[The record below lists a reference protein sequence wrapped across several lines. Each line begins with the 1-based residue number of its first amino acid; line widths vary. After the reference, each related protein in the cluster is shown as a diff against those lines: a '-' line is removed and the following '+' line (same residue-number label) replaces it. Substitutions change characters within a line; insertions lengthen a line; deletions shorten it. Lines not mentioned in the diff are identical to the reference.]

1 VKIAFTEEHE
11 QWRKSVRSFMEQKSP
26 EKEVR
31 RLMGTVD
38 GFDIDVWKQMADQLG
53 LQALTIPEEYGGSGF
68 GFVELGIVFEE
79 MGRILMCAP
88 LFSTAVL
95 ATGALLASGDEGAKK
110 TYLPSL
116 ASGETIATLAVTE
129 GVGRWEEHAIST
141 RATSR
146 GDDWLLNGVK
156 TFVVDGHLAK
166 LVLVAARSEAGVS
179 LFAVDAGAS
188 GLSVT
193 PMDTLDQTRKLS
205 EVRFEDV
212 PARLVGSEGKAWPA
226 IAHVLNLAAVA
237 LAAESAGGAQHCLE
251 MSVSYAKIRKQFGR
265 VIGSFQAIKHKCA
278 DMLLEVESAK
288 SAAYYAMWA
297 ADEEAGELPVAASL
311 AKSFCTEA
319 YFHVAAETIQI
330 HGGIGF
336 TWEHSAHLYFKRAKS
351 IELLFGDPT
360 FHRELMAQR
369 LGV

>member
-1 VKIAFTEEHE
+1 
-11 QWRKSVRSFMEQKSP
+11 
-26 EKEVR
+26 
-31 RLMGTVD
+31 MGTVD
-38 GFDIDVWKQMADQLG
+38 GFDSDVWKQMADLLG
-53 LQALTIPEEYGGSGF
+53 LQGLMIPEEYGGAGF
-68 GFVELGIVFEE
+68 GFIEMGIVFEE

-95 ATGALLASGDEGAKK
+95 ATGALLASGDENAKRL
-110 TYLPSL
+110 YLPSL
-116 ASGETIATLAVTE
+116 ASGETVATLAVTE
-129 GVGRWEEHAIST
+129 GVGRWEEEAIT
-141 RATSR
+141 TWARR
-146 GDDWLLNGVK
+146 EGDNWHLNGVK
-156 TFVVDGHLAK
+156 TFVVDGHLAT
-166 LVLVAARSEAGVS
+166 LMLVAARSDAGVS
-179 LFAVDAGAS
+179 LFAVDAEAP
-188 GLSVT
+188 GLCVT
-193 PMDTLDQTRKLS
+193 PMETLDQTRKLS
-205 EVRFEDV
+205 EVRLDNV
-212 PARLVGSEGKAWPA
+212 SARLIGDEGKAWPS
-226 IAHVLNLAAVA
+226 IVHVLNLAAVA

-297 ADEEAGELPVAASL
+297 ADEESGELPVAASL

-336 TWEHSAHLYFKRAKS
+336 TWDHSAHLYFKRAKS
-351 IELLFGDPT
+351 IELLFGDPA